1 MLVRDEE
8 SLTLLHAEKLEK
20 LLLDEDQ
27 LRELQNLVTNPN
39 VTPKTD
45 IRQYAAKVIDTST
58 LPSQRK

>member
-1 MLVRDEE
+1 VLVREEE
-8 SLTLLHAEKLEK
+8 SLTQLYAEKLEQ

-45 IRQYAAKVIDTST
+45 IRQYEGKVIDTST